1 MSLGKFGGLALKL
14 SELLLKFGVLEPTV
28 QGAAANLRDSGGL
41 GYGGRGGEDGEGG
54 LLTRGETGSIFCSA
68 IL

>member
-1 MSLGKFGGLALKL
+1 M
-14 SELLLKFGVLEPTV
+14 
-28 QGAAANLRDSGGL
+28 QGAAANLRYTGGL